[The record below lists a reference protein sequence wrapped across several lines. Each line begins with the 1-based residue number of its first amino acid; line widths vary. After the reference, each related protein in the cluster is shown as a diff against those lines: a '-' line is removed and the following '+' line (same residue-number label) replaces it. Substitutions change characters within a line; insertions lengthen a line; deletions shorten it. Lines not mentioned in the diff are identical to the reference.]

1 LAGRSSIASLV
12 GNLFFPLD
20 CTLELRRSRRSPEVL
35 KRVVA
40 LGGNAHSYKEA
51 SHTLQRQTEIKLTIK
66 ETQTLTE
73 QVGAEWAA
81 VRDEQVEQFKQG
93 TLQRLHAQA
102 PEAAAVMIDGAYI
115 QMRAAEESQG
125 VHGQGWKEF
134 KCASLATLSSP
145 VSAID
150 PMPEPPSK
158 FLNPERVK
166 RLVTEVAER
175 HGALHAAPKPQAATK
190 PKPKRKKPRTCLT
203 RRVVRLV
210 TTFVASLR
218 TAEEF
223 GSMAATETFLRSLD
237 LAQRKGFI
245 CDGLPYNWTIYET
258 HFRPLGFIPIL
269 DFLHLLTHLYTAAQA
284 LEASPWRAWPRYEQ
298 WLRWAWGGERA
309 ALLKALQ
316 RASGKAGLPP
326 PNAKEHDRRAV
337 LARTAT
343 YVANNYDRIDYPRY
357 RKLGLPYSSAPVESA
372 VKQFCRRVKGSEK
385 FWIAPGAE
393 GALQVRAAYLSQ
405 DNRVERL
412 WARPVRA
419 HAYGTNW
426 RDIAA

>member
-1 LAGRSSIASLV
+1 M
-12 GNLFFPLD
+12 
-20 CTLELRRSRRSPEVL
+20 ELRRGRRSPEVL
-35 KRVVA
+35 KRVVE
-40 LGGNAHSYKEA
+40 LGGNARSYKEA
-51 SHTLQRQTEIKLTIK
+51 SHTLQRQTEIKITTK

-73 QVGAEWAA
+73 QTGTDWAVA
-81 VRDEQVEQFKQG
+81 RDEQVEQFKQG
-93 TLQRLHAQA
+93 TLERLHAQA
-102 PEAAAVMIDGAYI
+102 PEVAAVMIDGAYI
-115 QMRAAEESQG
+115 QTRAAAGSQG
-125 VHGQGWKEF
+125 VHGQGWHEF
-134 KCASLATLSSP
+134 KCASLATLSST

-150 PMPEPPSK
+150 PQPEPPAK

-166 RLVTEVAER
+166 RIVTEVAER
-175 HGALHAAPKPQAATK
+175 HGPVNSAPKPQAESK

-218 TAEEF
+218 TSAEF
-223 GSMAATETFLRSLD
+223 GYMAAAETFLRGLD
-237 LAQRKGFI
+237 LAKRKGFI
-245 CDGLPYNWTIYET
+245 CDGLLYNWTIYET
-258 HFRPLGFIPIL
+258 HFRQLGFIPIL

-284 LEASPWRAWPRYEQ
+284 LESSPWRAWQRYEQ
-298 WLRWAWGGERA
+298 WLRWAWAGERA

-316 RASGKAGLPP
+316 QASAKVGLPP
-326 PNAKEHDRRAV
+326 PNAQEHDRRAV
-337 LARTAT
+337 LARTVT
-343 YVANNYDRIDYPRY
+343 YVVNNYDRIDYPRY
-357 RKLGLPYSSAPVESA
+357 RKQGLPYSSAPVESA
-372 VKQFCRRVKGSEK
+372 VKQFCRRVKGSEM

-412 WARPVRA
+412 WARPPQA